1 MGIEKLSIY
10 VTSKLLVKDVYL
22 LIGRDKLKNDWSLC
36 DQIKRASIS
45 VCANISEGYLRT
57 KKQSK
62 NYLQIA
68 TGSVNEVITL
78 LELIRL
84 IYQIDTKI
92 VIDKYIVLSRQIGS
106 YSKYIQTNSA
116 K

>member
-10 VTSKLLVKDVYL
+10 ITSKLLVKDVYL
-22 LIGRDKLKNDWSLC
+22 LISKGVLKNDWSLC

-45 VCANISEGYLRT
+45 VCANISEGYLRS

-68 TGSVNEVITL
+68 SGSVNEVITL
-78 LELIRL
+78 LELIQL
-84 IYQIDTKI
+84 IYQINTTAI
-92 VIDKYIVLSRQIGS
+92 IEKYTILSKQIGS
-106 YSKYIQTNSA
+106 YSKYIEANSD
-116 K
+116 

>member
-10 VTSKLLVKDVYL
+10 TTSKLLVKDIYL
-22 LIGRDKLKNDWSLC
+22 LVSKDGLKNDWSLC
-36 DQIKRASIS
+36 NQIKRASVS

-68 TGSVNEVITL
+68 SGSVNEVITL
-78 LELIRL
+78 LELIEL
-84 IYQIDTKI
+84 IYQIDTKSAI
-92 VIDKYIVLSRQIGS
+92 EKYIILSKQIGS
-106 YSKYIQTNSA
+106 YSKYILTNSN
-116 K
+116 

>member
-10 VTSKLLVKDVYL
+10 TTSKLLVKDIYL
-22 LIGRDKLKNDWSLC
+22 LISKDKLKNDWSLC

-57 KKQSK
+57 KKQSR

-68 TGSVNEVITL
+68 SGSVNEVMTL
-78 LELIRL
+78 LELIQL

-92 VIDKYIVLSRQIGS
+92 VIGKYSILSKQISS
-106 YSKYIQTNSA
+106 YSKYIETKSN
-116 K
+116 